1 MKVDVP
7 GKGSIFLRGK
17 TMNKIEIEA
26 KVENLT
32 QVLSFVDEVLEQM
45 GCSMKEQMKID
56 LAVEEIYVNIA
67 SYAYGEKTGMA
78 EICLDYADSSEKGKW
93 IRITLSDSGIPYDPL
108 KKPDPDVTLSAEEG
122 VPGGLGIFMVKNTMD
137 DMVYKYEDGFNILT
151 LVKDIS

>member
-1 MKVDVP
+1 
-7 GKGSIFLRGK
+7 
-17 TMNKIEIEA
+17 MNTIEIEA

-108 KKPDPDVTLSAEEG
+108 KKEDPRIDVPAEERDI
-122 VPGGLGIFMVKNTMD
+122 GGLGVLLAKKNMD
-137 DMVYKYEDGFNILT
+137 EIEYNYEDGRNILT
-151 LVKDIS
+151 MKKNLI

>member
-1 MKVDVP
+1 
-7 GKGSIFLRGK
+7 
-17 TMNKIEIEA
+17 MNKIEIEA

-108 KKPDPDVTLSAEEG
+108 KKEDPRIDVPAEERDI
-122 VPGGLGIFMVKNTMD
+122 GGLGVLLAKKNMD
-137 DMVYKYEDGFNILT
+137 EIEYNYEDGRNILT
-151 LVKDIS
+151 MKKNLI